1 MRHLWICPGLGYK
14 WGMSGI
20 LGLSAMAILL
30 HRAINRTDSQI
41 TLGYQL
47 YGIPVGTRGYV
58 QHMLMEK
65 VQEVRGD
72 VELVKKVVGEEDGQA
87 IWAIL
92 K

>member
-1 MRHLWICPGLGYK
+1 
-14 WGMSGI
+14 
-20 LGLSAMAILL
+20 
-30 HRAINRTDSQI
+30 
-41 TLGYQL
+41 
-47 YGIPVGTRGYV
+47 
-58 QHMLMEK
+58 MEK